1 MQTGRFKKLFGSVFT
16 RLFLTIL
23 VTGFLINL
31 LVIGLFG
38 FIRHKVDASMHAHL
52 VQYIQYIT
60 RDIGN
65 PPDLGRAREI
75 ARNASMTIRYTSPGE
90 NWSTSENITPIQG
103 RRIHIWHEG
112 PNMLAGSVRGRYFV
126 RVRHGNGELVF
137 QAARGRAAL
146 DDIQKVLVVLIC
158 LFTVVLVMAYLA
170 IRWILKPIRWLTEG
184 VTQVGDGNLEHRVPE
199 ERADEFRDLAEAF
212 NDMVARISKAMHARE
227 QLLLDVS
234 HELRSP
240 LTRLKI
246 ELEMLPEGSKKESL
260 REDILEMEKMITD
273 ILEAARMQHN
283 AGSLNLE
290 PVDLAGLIR
299 DLRPDFENQPPGL
312 VVPGDLAENIVPAD
326 QEKAGIALRNIIDN
340 AMKYSR
346 KSDQPVELSLEDGAG
361 YAVIRIVDHGIGIP
375 AEDQPYIF
383 EPFYRADKS
392 RTRKTGGYGL
402 GLSMC
407 KTIMEAHGGQI
418 EISSTLNQ
426 GTTVTL
432 SFPNEA
438 AK

>member
-1 MQTGRFKKLFGSVFT
+1 MQTGKIKKLFGSVFT

-52 VQYIQYIT
+52 VQYVQYIKK
-60 RDIGN
+60 DIGT
-65 PPDLGRAREI
+65 PPDLERARKI
-75 ARNASMTIRYTSPGE
+75 ARNASMTIRYTGPDES
-90 NWSTSENITPIQG
+90 WSTSEKFIPIKG

-112 PNMLAGSVRGRYFV
+112 PNMLAGSARGRYFV
-126 RVRHGNGELVF
+126 KVRHGDGELVF
-137 QAARGRAAL
+137 QAARGRAAM
-146 DDIQKVLVVLIC
+146 DDIQKVLLVLIC
-158 LFTVVLVMAYLA
+158 LFTLVLVMAYLA

-184 VTQVGDGNLEHRVPE
+184 VTRVGDGNLDHRVPE
-199 ERADEFRDLAEAF
+199 KRADEFRDLAEAF
-212 NDMVARISKAMHARE
+212 NDMVTRISKAMHARE

-246 ELEMLPEGSKKESL
+246 ELEMLPEGSRKESL

-283 AGSLNLE
+283 AGSLNIQ
-290 PVDLAGLIR
+290 PVDMASLIR

-312 VVPGDLAENIVPAD
+312 VIPVDLAEKVVSAD
-326 QEKAGIALRNIIDN
+326 KEKAGIALRNVIDN
-340 AMKYSR
+340 AMKYSQ
-346 KSDQPVELSLEDGAG
+346 KSDQPVELSLEDRAG

-418 EISSTLNQ
+418 EITSKSNH

-432 SFPNEA
+432 SFPTQA
-438 AK
+438 

>member
-1 MQTGRFKKLFGSVFT
+1 
-16 RLFLTIL
+16 
-23 VTGFLINL
+23 
-31 LVIGLFG
+31 
-38 FIRHKVDASMHAHL
+38 MHAHL
-52 VQYIQYIT
+52 VQYVQYIT
-60 RDIGN
+60 KDIGT
-65 PPDLGRAREI
+65 PPDLERARQI
-75 ARNASMTIRYTSPGE
+75 ARNASMTIRYSSPDE
-90 NWSTSENITPIQG
+90 NWSTSENFIPIQG
-103 RRIHIWHEG
+103 RRIHIWHSG
-112 PNMLAGSVRGRYFV
+112 PDMLAGSARGRYFV
-126 RVRHGNGELVF
+126 KVRHGDGELVF
-137 QAARGRAAL
+137 QAARGRAAM
-146 DDIQKVLVVLIC
+146 DDIQKVLLVLIC

-212 NDMVARISKAMHARE
+212 NDMVTRISKAMHARE

-246 ELEMLPEGSKKESL
+246 ELEMLPAGSRKESL
-260 REDILEMEKMITD
+260 REDILEMGKMITD

-283 AGSLNLE
+283 AGSLNIQ
-290 PVDLAGLIR
+290 PVDLARLIHN
-299 DLRPDFENQPPGL
+299 LLPDFENQPPGL
-312 VVPGDLAENIVPAD
+312 VVQGDLAESKVSAD
-326 QEKAGIALRNIIDN
+326 IEKAGIALRNVIDN

-346 KSDQPVELSLEDGAG
+346 KSDQPVELSLAAGAG
-361 YAVIRIVDHGIGIP
+361 FAVIRVVDHGIGIP
-375 AEDQPYIF
+375 AEDQSYIF

-407 KTIMEAHGGQI
+407 KTIMEAHGGRI
-418 EISSTLNQ
+418 EIRSSLNQ

-432 SFPNEA
+432 SFPTEA
-438 AK
+438 SK